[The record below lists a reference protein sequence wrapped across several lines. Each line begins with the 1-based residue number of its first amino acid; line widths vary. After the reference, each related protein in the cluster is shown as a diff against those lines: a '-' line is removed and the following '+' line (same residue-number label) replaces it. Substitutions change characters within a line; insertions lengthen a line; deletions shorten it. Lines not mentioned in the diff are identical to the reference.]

1 MRWGLWF
8 WGENNSCFP
17 SEKKAPGS
25 FLKIFPRCGVQ
36 GKTWSCEQNW
46 SNPWSQTRSTCND
59 HILPFYLLL
68 RPIRLVKAALRVA
81 VLGAKKRL
89 EEVSAPFSYI
99 SKSLTR
105 PWTKFHPHGDRHTFW
120 YRDLPMGQN
129 SYLNFRL
136 TFRPWIQRHWL
147 REPKVSLHHGSAW
160 NIVYHNTNLQVLEN
174 TFLFQVKNMTDESQF
189 ESLYVYNATIL
200 EVVKSSRLY

>member
-1 MRWGLWF
+1 MG
-8 WGENNSCFP
+8 S
-17 SEKKAPGS
+17 KAKPGVANKTDPTNGARCVQHVTITFCLS
-25 FLKIFPRCGVQ
+25 F
-36 GKTWSCEQNW
+36 
-46 SNPWSQTRSTCND
+46 
-59 HILPFYLLL
+59 LLL
-68 RPIRLVKAALRVA
+68 RPVRLVKAALRVA

-105 PWTKFHPHGDRHTFW
+105 PWTKFHPHGDRDTFW

-147 REPKVSLHHGSAW
+147 REQKVSLHHGSAW